1 MCRYVFQNCFS
12 GVTIILI
19 GCAGSVTTLKA
30 QGFLLLSLV
39 VAIVNLVNLV
49 ILEVG
54 EWRGFLT
61 SEDRNFIKD
70 NQLDGL
76 MYSAYLCTTIS
87 TVIAMITSFLA
98 SQHAFC
104 FQQILA
110 EKEVTGGGA
119 VTVAGVVGGGGGGVV
134 GNLKNNQNSLHRHQ
148 GPLGNIVHHN
158 FDHGEHD
165 DDSLMPKVCG
175 YQSYSLDLLELF
187 TQTYLHYFYSF
198 FDPSQA
204 VQGYTT

>member
-1 MCRYVFQNCFS
+1 MLIYVFQNCFS

-110 EKEVTGGGA
+110 EKEVTGASGGHS
-119 VTVAGVVGGGGGGVV
+119 VTVAGIGIGGGGVGVV
-134 GNLKNNQNSLHRHQ
+134 GNLKNNQNSLHRGHQ
-148 GPLGNIVHHN
+148 GPHGNIVHHN

-175 YQSYSLDLLELF
+175 YQS
-187 TQTYLHYFYSF
+187 
-198 FDPSQA
+198 
-204 VQGYTT
+204 